1 MKRKLPPLHGG
12 DELDDSSSASSSS
25 NDGSSSDDGSSSE
38 NVHKV
43 AKYLA
48 VGEAGEE
55 LSDAE
60 GTEGKSLLD
69 TSHVSQVG
77 RYFSADTTTSLS
89 QGKCYRC
96 GNQGHFARDC
106 TREREAKQCMLC
118 GDRHEAWFSFIYS
131 SLLSNFVPPPPF
143 FFFFCPLFLFLV
155 LNF

>member
-60 GTEGKSLLD
+60 GKSLLD

-106 TREREAKQCMLC
+106 TREREANQCMLC
-118 GDRHEAWFSFIYS
+118 GDRHEAWF
-131 SLLSNFVPPPPF
+131 
-143 FFFFCPLFLFLV
+143 
-155 LNF
+155 